1 MRHIDYTL
9 YSFMRAVRG
18 NWHNALFISCNCQT
32 CPHGEGLR
40 CDGFL
45 MAADAD
51 GRPLLMPVETLRRLT
66 GESVEAA
73 ECWGSLDRR
82 AFEAAFSQY
91 IEWHTVSDE
100 DCPLMQLDSIPNNK
114 TPP

>member
-1 MRHIDYTL
+1 MNQTNYTL

-18 NWHNALFISCNCQT
+18 NWHNALFIRCSCHS
-32 CPHGEGLR
+32 CPHT
-40 CDGFL
+40 CKGFL

-51 GRPLLMPVETLRRLT
+51 GRPLLIPVETLRRLT
-66 GESVEAA
+66 GESVEAS
-73 ECWGSLDRR
+73 ECRGCLDRQ

-100 DCPLMQLDSIPNNK
+100 DCPLWQLDSITNNK

>member
-1 MRHIDYTL
+1 MSQTNYTL

-18 NWHNALFISCNCQT
+18 NWHNALFINCNCQS
-32 CPHGEGLR
+32 CSHRGHLP
-40 CDGFL
+40 CKGFL

-66 GESVEAA
+66 GESVEAS
-73 ECWGSLDRR
+73 ECRGILDKQ
-82 AFEAAFSQY
+82 AFESAFSQY
-91 IEWHTVSDE
+91 IEWHTISDE
-100 DCPLMQLDSIPNNK
+100 DCSLRQLDTISNNK